1 MHSGK
6 QEREARQVK
15 CLSEK
20 LVKVAKWLVKHVTV
34 SSRDLNAS

>member
-6 QEREARQVK
+6 QEREVRKVK
-15 CLSEK
+15 GLTEK
-20 LVKVAKWLVKHVTV
+20 LVDIAKWLVKHVTV